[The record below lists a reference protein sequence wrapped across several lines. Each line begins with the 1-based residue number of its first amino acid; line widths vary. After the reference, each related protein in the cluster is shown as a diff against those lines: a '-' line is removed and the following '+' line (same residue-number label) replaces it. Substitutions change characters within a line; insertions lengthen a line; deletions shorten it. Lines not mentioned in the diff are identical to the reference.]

1 MFNRRTNVA
10 LAGND
15 IDINRYTMK
24 KTDEKLKKGMWD
36 IGRKAMLK
44 HHDFISNVSM
54 IDNKYPRCK
63 SCTKLLS
70 QLELE
75 QSKCTYCGRS
85 C

>member
-1 MFNRRTNVA
+1 MKITEKEFEDLLIKNAVDCDANR
-10 LAGND
+10 D
-15 IDINRYTMK
+15 WIDSDFATVFK
-24 KTDEKLKKGMWD
+24 VVESLVEKASS
-36 IGRKAMLK
+36 I
-44 HHDFISNVSM
+44 HNVSM

-63 SCTKLLS
+63 SCTKSLS